1 MNSKSTLRFA
11 IIGCGKIGR
20 RHAQHIHKYANLS
33 AVCDIDISKA
43 DKLRSE
49 YGAISFTS
57 LELLLNSD
65 SIFDVAVICTPNGIH
80 AEQTIACLRKHK
92 HVVCEKPMALKASD
106 CRAMIAAAEKSG
118 KQLFVVKQNRYNPP
132 VVELKNL
139 MDKNFLGTIS
149 SVQLNCFWNRTE
161 SYYKEDSWRGTKS
174 LDGGVL
180 FTQFSHFIDLLLW
193 LMNDDVS
200 AIKSMTNNF
209 QHAGIIE
216 FEDTGVV
223 MLRFEGGSIGS
234 IHYTINSYRKNM
246 EGSITLFGEKGT
258 VKIGGEYLNRIA
270 YEEIEGVTL
279 ASIQN
284 GAISNDYGTYQ
295 GSMSNHGLFYENV
308 IDVLEHGGTITTNAA
323 EAMKTVDLIERIYAS
338 IDES

>member
-20 RHAQHIHKYANLS
+20 RHAQHINQKALIT
-33 AVCDIDISKA
+33 AVCDLNISRA
-43 DKLRSE
+43 EELGSE
-49 YGAISFTS
+49 YGVPSFSSIS
-57 LELLLNSD
+57 LLLNSEI
-65 SIFDVAVICTPNGIH
+65 IFDVAVICTPNGIH
-80 AEQTIACLRKHK
+80 AEQTIACLEKNK

-106 CRAMIAAAEKSG
+106 CRAMITAVEKCG
-118 KQLFVVKQNRYNPP
+118 KQLFIVKQNRYNPP

-139 MDKNFLGTIS
+139 MDKDLLGKIS

-161 SYYKEDSWRGTKS
+161 SYYKENSWRGTKS

-193 LMNDDVS
+193 LMNDEVVD
-200 AIKSMTNNF
+200 IKLMADNF
-209 QHAGIIE
+209 QHHGIIE

-223 MLRFEGGSIGS
+223 MLRFAGGAIGN

-246 EGSITLFGEKGT
+246 EGSITVFGEKGT
-258 VKIGGEYLNRIA
+258 VKIGGEYLNKIV
-270 YEEIEGVTL
+270 YQEIEGDSCINIKSENT
-279 ASIQN
+279 A
-284 GAISNDYGTYQ
+284 NDYGAYQ

-308 IDVLEHGGTITTNAA
+308 IDVLEYGGTMTTNAV
-323 EAMKTVDLIERIYAS
+323 EAMNTVDLIERIYAS
-338 IDES
+338 VDES

>member
-1 MNSKSTLRFA
+1 MNSKSSLRFA

-20 RHAQHIHKYANLS
+20 RHAQHIHKYATLS
-33 AVCDIDISKA
+33 AVCDTDMLKA
-43 DKLRSE
+43 EKLGSE
-49 YGAISFTS
+49 YGAICFDS
-57 LELLLNSD
+57 LSLLLNSD
-65 SIFDVAVICTPNGIH
+65 VIFDVAVISTPNGIH

-92 HVVCEKPMALKASD
+92 HVVCEKPMALNASD

-139 MDKNFLGTIS
+139 IDKNLLGKIN
-149 SVQLNCFWNRTE
+149 SVQLNCFWNRTA

-193 LMNDDVS
+193 LMNDEVVEV
-200 AIKSMTNNF
+200 KSMIDNF
-209 QHAGIIE
+209 QHDGEIE

-234 IHYTINSYRKNM
+234 IHFTINSYRKNM
-246 EGSITLFGEKGT
+246 EGSITVFGEKGT
-258 VKIGGEYLNRIA
+258 VKIGGEYLNKIV
-270 YEEIEGVTL
+270 YQEIEGVAL

-338 IDES
+338 VDKS